1 MPALIP
7 VLPAMVWQ
15 TPANLSQ
22 ESKVFCPICVANGY
36 SSSVRKPKDWFFSV
50 NNVGAALW
58 YTSIPRTQ
66 VGLTFHGSSR
76 AIRPI
81 ITYQPVTET
90 TNTPALN
97 VSYGLQSQ
105 ETGSTGAAVTLEKNF
120 YLPNLEINAFGGAA
134 RRTFETFNRTV
145 YGVKIAYKEAW
156 VLGHQF
162 DGRDPN
168 PFVQYRWDDYS
179 VGILLV
185 SGKNATLTFG
195 ITF

>member
-105 ETGSTGAAVTLEKNF
+105 ETGSTGAAVTLEKKL
-120 YLPNLEINAFGGAA
+120 LPSKSGDQRFWWRCTTHVRNLQPDCV
-134 RRTFETFNRTV
+134 RSQNR
-145 YGVKIAYKEAW
+145 
-156 VLGHQF
+156 
-162 DGRDPN
+162 
-168 PFVQYRWDDYS
+168 VQGS
-179 VGILLV
+179 VGAGAPV
-185 SGKNATLTFG
+185 
-195 ITF
+195 